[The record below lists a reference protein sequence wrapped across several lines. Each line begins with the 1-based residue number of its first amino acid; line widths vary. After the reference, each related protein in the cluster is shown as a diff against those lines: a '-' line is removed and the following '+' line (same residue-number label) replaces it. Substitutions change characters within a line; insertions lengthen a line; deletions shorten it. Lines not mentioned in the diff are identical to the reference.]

1 MTERERMTIEAE
13 PKLSPR
19 LGAPPPRIPARLV
32 PLLEAEVPRF
42 SAAELAHRHTALGE
56 ALAAAGASHALLI
69 GAPRMSAL
77 QWLMGWPASNLNMGV
92 FTPGDQDVLLVPYPN
107 HVPQA
112 QIVARDAKVVW
123 GAKGP
128 AALAVE
134 TLLARGAKGQTV
146 GIIGQCNYSIVAQ
159 LQAAGCNLIDLNR
172 AYNAIRLIKSEEEF
186 DWARI
191 GCAFCDLGVEALA
204 RDIAPGMNEHELAA
218 IIERAYLPWG
228 GATAI
233 HFVGLTSMADPDCCV
248 PSQVPRGRRVAA
260 GDVVFSEISA
270 LFWGYSGQVL
280 RTYAVAADPPP
291 LYRDLYAVADAAFD
305 AVLKVLRPGAT
316 PADILDAAALIGKSG
331 FTVCDDLVHGY
342 IGGYL
347 PPVLGTHERPS
358 GPIPELTLKENM
370 AVVVQPSIVTKDGK
384 AGVQTG
390 ELVRITRDG
399 VERLH
404 AAPWGF
410 RRVGG

>member
-1 MTERERMTIEAE
+1 MTITAE
-13 PKLSPR
+13 TSLAAR
-19 LGAPPPRIPARLV
+19 LGAPPPRIPARLI

-42 SAAELAHRHTALGE
+42 SPAEIQRRHSALTE
-56 ALAAAGASHALLI
+56 ALATAGARHALLI

-92 FTPGDQDVLLVPYPN
+92 FTPGEQDLLLVPYPN

-112 QIVARDAKVVW
+112 EIVARGAKVMW
-123 GAKGP
+123 DAKGP

-146 GIIGQCNYSIVAQ
+146 GIIGQCNYSLVAQ
-159 LQAAGCNLIDLNR
+159 LQDAGCKLVDLNR

-191 GCAFCDLGVEALA
+191 GCAFCDLAIEALA
-204 RDIAPGMNEHELAA
+204 RDITPGMNEHELAT

-228 GATAI
+228 GGTAI
-233 HFVGLTSMADPDCCV
+233 HFVGLTAMANPDCCV
-248 PSQVPRGRRVAA
+248 PSQVPRARRVTA

-280 RTYAVAADPPP
+280 RTYAVAADPSP
-291 LYRDLYAVADAAFD
+291 LYRDLYAVAEAAFD
-305 AVLKVLRPGAT
+305 AVLKVLKPGVT
-316 PADILDAAALIGKSG
+316 PVEILDAASLIGKSG

-358 GPIPELTLKENM
+358 GPMPDLVLRENM
-370 AVVVQPSIVTKDGK
+370 ALVVQPSIVTRDGK

-390 ELVRITRDG
+390 ELVRITHDG

-404 AAPWGF
+404 QAPWGF